1 MVIETPLLF
10 IKQMDKLGTIKTY
23 NSRIEAEVARSYLE
37 SFGIKTEII
46 SDDAGQNYPSLQSV
60 RGVKLL
66 TSLNNLRRAK
76 KLLSKKERSDE

>member
-1 MVIETPLLF
+1 
-10 IKQMDKLGTIKTY
+10 MDKLETIKTF
-23 NSRIEAEVARSYLE
+23 NSRIEAEVTRSYLE

-66 TSLNNLRRAK
+66 TSPDNLTKAK
-76 KLLSKKERSDE
+76 KLLYKKDDPDE